1 VILEMLCDLARRE
14 GLLANPDYEPKP
26 VAWIIAVGD
35 GGKLTEVIPTVGADE
50 VDKKARAKV
59 FQVPRRLGRTSS
71 PVADFMV
78 DKSEYV
84 LGVEPDGKRSPDDL
98 KVRMLLFQSSVSEAL
113 RATETRALAAVDAFL
128 KNDTERERA
137 VERVSSAG
145 YASND
150 LFAFEYSGELVHELP
165 EVREYFSRFRRTSPE
180 EGAQCLI
187 CGAVAPP
194 VAKHPTVKIPGGT
207 TSGIALVSFNSDAFE
222 SYGLSRNENAPVCR
236 NCADAYTT
244 ALNRL
249 LSDRYPDPVHAGEML
264 PRRFV
269 RLSPDTTAIFWADR
283 EASVLDLLTSY
294 FDAPRA
300 EAVADL
306 LQAARKGTMPSI
318 LSNRFYCL
326 VLSGGQG
333 RAVIRGMHAGTV
345 GEVEENVR
353 CYFESVAIGSEQPM
367 PLRRLLE
374 GIVMPS
380 KRDKLDNLP
389 PGIATEVFWAIIFG
403 MRFPRTLLAMAVG
416 RCKAERRVTRER
428 AALLRAYIIRNLN
441 GDIDVA
447 LDIENLRAGYR
458 LGRLMAVLERI
469 QAVAQNNPN
478 KTIVDRFYGAASTR
492 PGTVFPRLLALS
504 QHHLA
509 KLTGRT
515 VTYYQ
520 RLLGE
525 VIDGI
530 APPFPPTLNL
540 EDQGLFALG
549 YYQQREN
556 FFKKREEPAVE
567 ESTVEGNGDEA

>member
-1 VILEMLCDLARRE
+1 
-14 GLLANPDYEPKP
+14 
-26 VAWIIAVGD
+26 
-35 GGKLTEVIPTVGADE
+35 
-50 VDKKARAKV
+50 
-59 FQVPRRLGRTSS
+59 
-71 PVADFMV
+71 
-78 DKSEYV
+78 
-84 LGVEPDGKRSPDDL
+84 
-98 KVRMLLFQSSVSEAL
+98 
-113 RATETRALAAVDAFL
+113 
-128 KNDTERERA
+128 
-137 VERVSSAG
+137 
-145 YASND
+145 
-150 LFAFEYSGELVHELP
+150 
-165 EVREYFSRFRRTSPE
+165 
-180 EGAQCLI
+180 
-187 CGAVAPP
+187 
-194 VAKHPTVKIPGGT
+194 
-207 TSGIALVSFNSDAFE
+207 
-222 SYGLSRNENAPVCR
+222 
-236 NCADAYTT
+236 
-244 ALNRL
+244 
-249 LSDRYPDPVHAGEML
+249 
-264 PRRFV
+264 V
-269 RLSPDTTAIFWADR
+269 RLSPDTTAIFWADQ

-306 LQAARKGTMPSI
+306 LQAPRKGTMPSI

-333 RAVIRGMHAGTV
+333 RAVMRGMHTGTV
-345 GEVEENVR
+345 AEVEENVR
-353 CYFESVAIGSEQPM
+353 SYFESVAIGSEQPM

-389 PGIATEVFWAIIFG
+389 PGIATEVFWVIIFG

-416 RCKAERRVTRER
+416 RCKAERKVTRER
-428 AALLRAYIIRNLN
+428 AALLRSYIIRNLN
-441 GDIDVA
+441 GEIKVA
-447 LDIENLRAGYR
+447 LDIGNLRAGYR